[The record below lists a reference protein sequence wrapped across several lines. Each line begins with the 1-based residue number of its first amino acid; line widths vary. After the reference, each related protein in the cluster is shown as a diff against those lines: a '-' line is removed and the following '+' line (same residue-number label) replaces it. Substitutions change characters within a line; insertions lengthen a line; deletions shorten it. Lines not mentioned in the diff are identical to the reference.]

1 MTSTDKRHDSRFP
14 LQRRVKLMCPTT
26 GRCYAG
32 RTTDYSAGGA
42 MLVMDGPSQLSPGEP
57 VRMGIDWTGRQ
68 GVIKSEMMPKAC
80 IVRSMT
86 LADKQHVAIAFDQR
100 QLLAASA

>member
-1 MTSTDKRHDSRFP
+1 MTSTNKRRDSRFA
-14 LQRRVKLMCPTT
+14 LQRRVKLLCPAT

-32 RTTDYSAGGA
+32 RTSDYSAGGA
-42 MLVMDGPSQLSPGEP
+42 LLVMDGPSQLSPGEP
-57 VRMGIDWTGRQ
+57 VKVGLDWTGRQ
-68 GVIKSEMMPKAC
+68 GLIKSEMMPKAC

-86 LADKQHVAIAFDQR
+86 HADKQHVAIAFEER